1 MFFLLLSI
9 LTLQVMKLNSVNMK
23 ETENITTREEAFE
36 TEEEVEVET
45 TSRSEYISSAYYAIA
60 AVSELDTELMSPED
74 RKRKKDIVRKSLRII
89 DNIISELDAELYEEY
104 DEEE

>member
-1 MFFLLLSI
+1 
-9 LTLQVMKLNSVNMK
+9 MK

>member
-1 MFFLLLSI
+1 
-9 LTLQVMKLNSVNMK
+9 MK
-23 ETENITTREEAFE
+23 ETENLTTKEDAFE

-60 AVSELDTELMSPED
+60 AVNELDTELMHPED
-74 RKRKKDIVRKSLRII
+74 KRRKKNILRKSLRII
-89 DNIISELDAELYEEY
+89 DNIISELDAELYEEF

>member
-1 MFFLLLSI
+1 
-9 LTLQVMKLNSVNMK
+9 MK
-23 ETENITTREEAFE
+23 ETENITTKEDAFD

-60 AVSELDTELMSPED
+60 AVNELDTELMHPED
-74 RKRKKDIVRKSLRII
+74 KRRKKNIIRKSLRII
-89 DNIISELDAELYEEY
+89 DNIISELDAELYEEF